1 MEDLGDTMR
10 LTYSVLGLRFPMKFT
25 IVEYES
31 HNKLISRFEGGMNGT
46 MSLIL
51 EQSGDATRLN
61 WEIDYTMRGGI
72 LGKVA
77 DTPLVERMNERN
89 SLRSMEDIKLLC
101 EAS

>member
-1 MEDLGDTMR
+1 MG

-25 IVEYES
+25 VVEYERP
-31 HNKLISRFEGGMNGT
+31 NKMISRFEGGMSGT
-46 MSLIL
+46 MSFPL
-51 EQSGDATRLN
+51 EQVADATQLN

-77 DTPLVERMNERN
+77 DTLMVERMNERN

-101 EAS
+101 ESN